1 MTKQAKLET
10 RVLVL
15 EDKMK
20 ALTKEWDRRFEK
32 RLEERFRAEGE
43 MMDERFANLYA
54 YTTKRFDGVE
64 QRFDGME
71 QRFDAVDERLAGIE
85 QRFDG
90 IDQRFDTVDKEL
102 KCLGEGLK
110 TILAKLA

>member
-1 MTKQAKLET
+1 MTMLASSCGTRLAVSRGMTKQAKLET

-54 YTTKRFDGVE
+54 YTTKRFDGVDE
-64 QRFDGME
+64 RFTGVN
-71 QRFDAVDERLAGIE
+71 QRFDAI
-85 QRFDG
+85 
-90 IDQRFDTVDKEL
+90 DKEL
-102 KCLGEGLK
+102 KMLREGMK
-110 TILAKLA
+110 IILSKLA